1 MNDMD
6 RECKNCGK
14 TKFNHIHHKVEST
27 IYYLCYVPKAS
38 DMQFEPVTHERVP
51 VGFVDAVR
59 KLVNA
64 VWNDVD
70 GGSIRLDKALQ
81 SVESMLSD
89 MDKKEDV

>member
-1 MNDMD
+1 MSNMD
-6 RECKNCGK
+6 RVCKNCGK
-14 TKFNHIHHKVEST
+14 TKRKHYCGEDYWYCIGEGT
-27 IYYLCYVPKAS
+27 TY
-38 DMQFEPVTHERVP
+38 EPADYERVP

-81 SVESMLSD
+81 SIESMLSD